1 MRMRLQQHLRLILW
15 SVTTAVLTLSLVAQ
29 ANARGGEQQAEDHNH
44 ALHFTWE
51 FYPKSFREARDK
63 ATLAV
68 LADVVAVERGPDIVV
83 PVKGLPNDE
92 DRVPMQHV
100 TVKVAK
106 TYRGGAVTGE
116 TVALA
121 QTGGGN
127 VGFSEDSPTYRVGE
141 RYVLLLRPGR
151 PDMYRIVSPEGRYRI
166 TAQGLVEPMRVADPN
181 NPAIAQLRG
190 GKTLEVLE
198 SLLALP

>member
-1 MRMRLQQHLRLILW
+1 MCRQP
-15 SVTTAVLTLSLVAQ
+15 SVAASISDEAQ
-29 ANARGGEQQAEDHNH
+29 GDG
-44 ALHFTWE
+44 LHFTWE

-63 ATLAV
+63 ATLIV

-106 TYRGGAVTGE
+106 TYRGQAAAGQTVT
-116 TVALA
+116 LA
-121 QTGGGN
+121 QTGGGTI
-127 VGFSEDSPTYRVGE
+127 GFSEDSPTYKVGE

-151 PDMYRIVSPEGRYRI
+151 PNMYRIIAPEGRLRI
-166 TAQGLVEPMRVADPN
+166 TAQGLIEPMKVADPN
-181 NPAIAQLRG
+181 NPALADLRG
-190 GKTLEVLE
+190 GKPLAVFEQ
-198 SLLALP
+198 LLALP